1 MKISPHAAAAASVAA
16 APKSNIH
23 NELNP
28 AKQAK
33 AAEPAVK
40 GAEYG
45 HLVASFAH
53 AKHAPAPPVLS
64 PPVTEPVEETPPATD
79 PVAETP
85 PPAETEETP
94 PVTEVVVET
103 PPPVTDPVADV
114 ETQLLADL
122 VAGIDAEPGD
132 LLDIVA

>member
-1 MKISPHAAAAASVAA
+1 MKISPHAASAAVAPTLKTNA
-16 APKSNIH
+16 H

-64 PPVTEPVEETPPATD
+64 PPVTEPVEEAPPTD

-85 PPAETEETP
+85 PVTEPVEETP
-94 PVTEVVVET
+94 PTAVVEI
-103 PPPVTDPVADV
+103 PPAADPVAAI
-114 ETQLLADL
+114 ETQLLAGL
-122 VAGIDAEPGD
+122 VDGLDTQPGD
-132 LLDIVA
+132 AVDIIA